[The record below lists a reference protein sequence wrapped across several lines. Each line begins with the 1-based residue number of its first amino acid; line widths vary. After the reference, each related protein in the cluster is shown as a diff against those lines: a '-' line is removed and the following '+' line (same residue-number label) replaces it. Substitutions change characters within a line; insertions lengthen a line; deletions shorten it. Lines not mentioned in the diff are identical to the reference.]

1 MAILAAQRVYAR
13 KEIEDIHRR
22 GIEGIQLRTGGK
34 IALGKEGAAQR
45 ARILGARGQQ
55 RHIAQVQA
63 DGIILP
69 ALERQLDHVA
79 FNALAGSHL
88 TGKISTEGD
97 GQHTRFIGV
106 AALCDGGDV
115 YARDHNVLLPAQI
128 AQVQANLFA
137 IQHGA
142 QHIAQRDILGIAR
155 RVWLGNRGGGSPNGN
170 PLLCIHRSYER
181 LLSANV

>member
-1 MAILAAQRVYAR
+1 MKLV
-13 KEIEDIHRR
+13 
-22 GIEGIQLRTGGK
+22 
-34 IALGKEGAAQR
+34 IAEKPS
-45 ARILGARGQQ
+45 
-55 RHIAQVQA
+55 V
-63 DGIILP
+63 
-69 ALERQLDHVA
+69 ALEISKVIGASEKKNGYYEGNNYLVTWCVGHLVE
-79 FNALAGSHL
+79 NAMPEDYSVEYKKWNLETLCHL

-97 GQHTRFIGV
+97 GQHARFIGV

-155 RVWLGNRGGGSPNGN
+155 RVWLGNRGGGSTNGN